1 VKTSMQPAPLIE
13 KLSGE
18 TTLYPIIGDPISFV
32 KSPLRMTSEFQRR
45 GHNGICIPMRVPD
58 GALEDFLQGIKAVS
72 NVRGL
77 LVTMPHK
84 NAMFAHCSTAS
95 ETSELL
101 KVVSITKR
109 NPDGSWHGE
118 MLDGIAFVSTMKKQ
132 GAKPEGARV
141 LQIGAGGAGSAIAVA
156 LLDAGV
162 RELMIHDTNLSRLD
176 ELILL
181 LSRRGRVLAGSAN
194 PSGCDIVVNATPMGM
209 SPNDPLPVETHLL
222 TSSMFVGDVVAGHGV
237 TPLLQAARAAGCATS
252 DGVGMVEAGIELMSN
267 FLLGKQEKTQPA
279 DR

>member
-1 VKTSMQPAPLIE
+1 ME
-13 KLSGE
+13 ELSGE

-32 KSPLRMTSEFQRR
+32 KSPQRMTSEFQRR
-45 GHNGICIPMRVPD
+45 GHNAICLPMQVPD

-162 RELMIHDTNLSRLD
+162 RKLVVHDTNQSRLD
-176 ELILL
+176 GLISL
-181 LSRRGRVLAGSAN
+181 LSRRGRVLAGSAD
-194 PSGCDIVVNATPMGM
+194 PAGCDIVVNATPMGM
-209 SPNDPLPVETHLL
+209 SPNDPLPVEAQLL
-222 TSSMFVGDVVAGHGV
+222 TSCMFVGDVVAGHGV
-237 TPLLQAARAAGCATS
+237 TPLLQAALAAGCATS
-252 DGVGMVEAGIELMSN
+252 DGVGMVEAGIGLMSD
-267 FLLGKQEKTQPA
+267 FLLGKQEKAQLV